1 MEVILNIVST
11 IVGFLGVFGITFVI
25 EKSTIKINPL
35 SILKKFLVG
44 DLSEKIDN
52 IEKTSLMARS
62 QTIRY
67 ELANFEKLAENGLD
81 LTENDMALVRDLY
94 EEYHDILKQNH
105 YGTIIYNNI
114 EELYAKQQEEKK
126 QKAEKKKAPVRKRK
140 TNKTA

>member
-1 MEVILNIVST
+1 MDVILDTIGT
-11 IVGFLGVFGITFVI
+11 IVGLLSILGISFVV

-44 DLSEKIDN
+44 DLSEKIDKM
-52 IEKTSLMARS
+52 EESALVARS

-67 ELANFEKLAENGLD
+67 ELANFEKLAENGLE
-81 LTENDMALVRDLY
+81 LTENDIALVRDLY

-114 EELYAKQQEEKK
+114 EELYAKQQEDKRKK
-126 QKAEKKKAPVRKRK
+126 TEKKKASVRKRK
-140 TNKTA
+140 TTKNA